1 MIISYLIP
9 VLNEIKTVKKSIRQ
23 AINIPIKDKEII
35 IIDNASEDNSEKIIK
50 YFSKHKNI
58 TTILRKKNLGY
69 GASID
74 EGTRVAKGRYIYI
87 HYADL
92 EYDIRASLKML
103 KLAKKKK
110 LDVVFASRLKNK
122 LKKESTLSIVRARP
136 YYLASIILTK
146 FVNILFNKKF
156 TDIIGTKLYKK
167 SSIIK
172 FLPKKISIG
181 YDLELDAIF
190 CKKNFKSEEVFI
202 KYNPR
207 KLSREKKVKWWHMFF
222 FILGILKVR
231 FLK

>member
-110 LDVVFASRLKNK
+110 LVVVFASSL
-122 LKKESTLSIVRARP
+122 
-136 YYLASIILTK
+136 
-146 FVNILFNKKF
+146 
-156 TDIIGTKLYKK
+156 
-167 SSIIK
+167 
-172 FLPKKISIG
+172 
-181 YDLELDAIF
+181 
-190 CKKNFKSEEVFI
+190 
-202 KYNPR
+202 
-207 KLSREKKVKWWHMFF
+207 
-222 FILGILKVR
+222 
-231 FLK
+231 